1 MLLGQYDYSIDP
13 KGRLNFP
20 AKFREDM
27 GETFIVTRWLDDC
40 LVAFPKEE
48 FQQMAQLLM
57 SKGITKNRDV
67 QRFLFA
73 AATEVEPDKQGRILL
88 PAKLREHAGL
98 DKEVTIIGNMNHA
111 EIWNTQ
117 AWNQRQ
123 ETMDSESIAQAIDA
137 LDF

>member
-1 MLLGQYDYSIDP
+1 MLLGEYNCAVDP

-27 GETFIVTRWLDDC
+27 GDSFIVTRWLDDC
-40 LVAFPKEE
+40 LVAFPKAE
-48 FQQMAQLLM
+48 FEQMAQLLM

-73 AATEVEPDKQGRILL
+73 AAAEVEPDKQGRILL
-88 PAKLREHAGL
+88 PARLRQHAGL
-98 DKEVTIIGNMNHA
+98 EKDITIIGNMNHA
-111 EIWNTQ
+111 EIWNTA
-117 AWNQRQ
+117 AWEQRQ
-123 ETMDSESIAQAIDA
+123 NEMDTASIAAAIDA

>member
-27 GETFIVTRWLDDC
+27 GDSFIVTRWLDDC

-123 ETMDSESIAQAIDA
+123 GAMDTESIAPA
-137 LDF
+137 LDAQAC